1 MKKISVL
8 KNQLL
13 LLVIFIL
20 LLGTVGSIFAN
31 EQAVKFI
38 KLGNSYREAKDFE
51 TAEMYINKGDK
62 LIKSTDKYWKAYA
75 YESKGLLYSD
85 KYLIETNKD
94 KKAEYKKIALS
105 NLKSAKDLYEV
116 SIRMNK
122 GSNDAVGTMIK
133 NIENNLLKIE
143 NNSNS
148 PQQLIT
154 LNFDRQKLKEL
165 PKIENNVTNVSA
177 TNNSFKQIPQQ
188 LVDAPNLSYLNL
200 QANKI
205 SLIPDFIT
213 EFKQLEYLNLSNNKL
228 KEVSDKIAGLENL
241 RILDLSNNKL
251 KKLPLSICNL
261 KNLQVLNLRGNK
273 LSFEEIKN
281 LLMCLK
287 NTNILI
293 DKFEKQAE
301 TGEIIEDEEVIEQ

>member
-1 MKKISVL
+1 MEKMSVL
-8 KNQLL
+8 KKQL
-13 LLVIFIL
+13 IL
-20 LLGTVGSIFAN
+20 LIIVVLLFGAIGSIFAN

-62 LIKSTDKYWKAYA
+62 LINNKDKYWKAYA
-75 YESKGLLYSD
+75 AESKGLLFSD

-94 KKAEYKKIALS
+94 KKAEYKKMALT
-105 NLKSAKDLYEV
+105 NLKNAKDLYEV

-143 NNSNS
+143 NNTNS
-148 PQQLIT
+148 PLPIVT

-165 PKIENNVTNVSA
+165 PKIEKNVTNVSA
-177 TNNSFKQIPQQ
+177 TNNSLKQIPQQ
-188 LVDAPNLSYLNL
+188 LVDAPNITYLNL

-205 SLIPDFIT
+205 TLLPDYIR
-213 EFKQLEYLNLSNNKL
+213 EFKQLEYLNLANNKL
-228 KEVSDKIAGLENL
+228 KEVSDNVSGLENL

-273 LSFEEIKN
+273 LSFEEVKN

-301 TGEIIEDEEVIEQ
+301 TGEELEEEVID